1 MDRGPAGAIVVAVDD
16 TGSAD
21 DAVDWAAAE
30 AAARHR
36 PLRVIHALAVPQSV
50 DPCATA
56 AVIAQVLTERARAED
71 LLTRARRRALTV
83 CSDLDVATAVIDG
96 PVTWA
101 LRREAH
107 EGAMLV
113 LGSRDR
119 RTRWGRLL
127 ADSVSGAVTMDA
139 PCPVVVV
146 RRRTHHARRGPT
158 VVVGLELGAAGSAA
172 LRFAFAAA
180 EQRGIPVTVVATRDA
195 ADLTEAS
202 AGAALLVLPGV
213 GRRSI
218 LRSTPS
224 VGRALLTQP
233 GCPLAVVRTDVAVG
247 RSQPYEKLE
256 RWTASSGSD

>member
-1 MDRGPAGAIVVAVDD
+1 MDRGAAGAIVAAVDN
-16 TGSAD
+16 TRAAD
-21 DAVDWAAAE
+21 DVVEWAAAE
-30 AAARHR
+30 AAVQHR
-36 PLRVIHALAVPQSV
+36 PLRLIHALTVPQSV

-56 AVIAQVLTERARAED
+56 TVIAQILTERARAED
-71 LLTRARRRALTV
+71 LLTRARRRARAV
-83 CSDLDVATAVIDG
+83 CSNLDVATAVIDG

-107 EGAMLV
+107 QAAMFV

-119 RTRWGRLL
+119 RTRLGRLL
-127 ADSVSGAVTMDA
+127 TDSVSGAVTTDA

-146 RRRTHHARRGPT
+146 RRQAHHAGRGPT
-158 VVVGLELGAAGSAA
+158 VVVGLQLGAAGSAA

-180 EQRGIPVTVVATRDA
+180 EQRGIPVTVVDARHA
-195 ADLTEAS
+195 ADLVEAS

-218 LRSTPS
+218 LRRTPS
-224 VGRALLTQP
+224 VGRALLTQA
-233 GCPLAVVRTDVAVG
+233 GCPLAVVRTDVAVRG
-247 RSQPYEKLE
+247 SQQYEKLV